1 MYFSIFKDLQIL
13 VFHFE
18 VEKKL
23 NLHTCPNISNFAVSP
38 QKYRAGRLHT
48 AVTYNGFRRK
58 CENQFF
64 CTIENQNLLF

>member
-18 VEKKL
+18 VEKKAKFTYL
-23 NLHTCPNISNFAVSP
+23 SNISNFAVSP

-58 CENQFF
+58 CEN
-64 CTIENQNLLF
+64 